1 MAMDNVKLLF
11 DDNAL
16 DYIVD
21 KALEYQLGARGLRGL
36 METLM
41 TDLMFELPNKKNLGE
56 QQVFT
61 VTKDYA
67 RQKLEKADYVR
78 LRNAV

>member
-1 MAMDNVKLLF
+1 MDNVKVLF
-11 DDNAL
+11 DENAL

-41 TDLMFELPNKKNLGE
+41 TDLMFELPNKKQLGE